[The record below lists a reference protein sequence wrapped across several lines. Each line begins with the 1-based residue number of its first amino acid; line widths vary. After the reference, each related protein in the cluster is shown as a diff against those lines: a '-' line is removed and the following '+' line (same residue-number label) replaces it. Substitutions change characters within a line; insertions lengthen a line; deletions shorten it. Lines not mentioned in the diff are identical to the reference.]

1 MYPGLDIFFFNC
13 DASMLFLITTQ
24 RLLRSRYI
32 LLEKKIVKNL
42 LSSKSH
48 AALLIKMKKVA
59 PFKKSYNHD
68 S

>member
-1 MYPGLDIFFFNC
+1 MYPGLDIFFSIAMR
-13 DASMLFLITTQ
+13 ASFLNYYTAVTSFSI
-24 RLLRSRYI
+24 YFAG
-32 LLEKKIVKNL
+32 KKIVKNL

-68 S
+68 N